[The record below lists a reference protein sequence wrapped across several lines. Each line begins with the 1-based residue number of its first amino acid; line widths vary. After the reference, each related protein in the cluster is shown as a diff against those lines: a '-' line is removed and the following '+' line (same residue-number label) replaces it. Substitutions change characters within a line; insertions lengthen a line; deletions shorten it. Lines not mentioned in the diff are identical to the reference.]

1 MPMMFSAKELSMMDS
16 LTANSEVVLE
26 SLGGEPTM
34 RETLKERM
42 EEATVNDGSADVESQ
57 IRRRSKQ
64 SLE

>member
-1 MPMMFSAKELSMMDS
+1 MMDS